1 MSHYAQLSGTMGD
14 RFRSEPGNEALPQHE
29 APRMQYRSR
38 PVSVAVDPISLVI
51 SECISIT
58 SSIQKHARSP
68 HSSVSAILGGNPNP
82 VQLGPAGAI
91 MIMRHKPRA
100 TDTPNVEPTEE
111 VASSSNRWGLR
122 GQKGKSMQDNPMI
135 AAFGKLRHEIAVI
148 KDIRTFDAPN
158 LLAPFLLVIQA
169 KGTAA
174 PITILALGALRKFLA
189 YGFVCSDSPRF
200 ALAMQSLSAAVT
212 HCQFDIS
219 DASQGE
225 VVLLMILNLMEDMMS
240 GPGGHIL
247 SDESVCDMMGRGL
260 AICSQPR
267 FSAVL
272 RRTAEATM
280 VRMCQ
285 IIFEDVKHLEL
296 VYSDDDED
304 LERRVHDD
312 LVELKIDEKAAFRGG
327 DEKAISGAEHSNSLD
342 DERSS
347 FSPDGDNQDERASS
361 QRANDGTS
369 DRIEGTD
376 SVDLKPYSLPSVRE
390 LFRVL
395 VNFLDP
401 NDHQHTDTMRVMAMR
416 ILHVALEVSGPFI
429 ARHPALATIAEDR
442 LCCYL
447 FQLVRSDNMAVLQE
461 SLIVTGTLLA
471 TCRGILKLQQEL
483 YLSYLVACLHPT
495 VQIPREPGIDPSL
508 YVGIPETPKLVK
520 PPPSQAG
527 SGRATPVS
535 VKDRQK
541 LGLEG
546 GARKP
551 DARQAMVE
559 TIGVLSRM
567 PTFVVEL
574 FVNYDCDVDRADL
587 CEDIVGLL
595 SRNALPDSAT
605 WSTTSVPPLCL
616 DALLKYI
623 QFLAERLHDLPTYD
637 GYPDPDH
644 LREQRRK
651 KKIIV
656 KGASIF
662 NEKPKAGL
670 GFLEAQGIISDVN
683 DPVEVARFLKGT
695 SRTSKTVLG
704 DFLSKRG
711 NEAILKAFLDLFD
724 FSGKRVDEAL
734 RVLLETFRLPGEAP
748 LIASIVECFSEK
760 YCADDTPNDVAN
772 KDGVFI
778 LTYAIIILNTD
789 QHNPNLKS
797 TKRMSFEDFSR
808 NLRGQNDGQNFSV
821 EFLRAIFDSI
831 KSNEIILPDEHEN
844 KHAFDYAWRE
854 LLLKT
859 EAAGDLVICDTNIYD
874 ADMFAAT
881 WKPIIST
888 LSYVFMSATD
898 DAVFARIVSGFDECA
913 RISAK
918 YGNTE
923 ALDQIIYCLSYMS
936 TLATISSFS
945 TSLNTE
951 IQVGDGSVMVSELAV
966 KLGRDFRA
974 QLAMLV
980 LFRVITG
987 NEALIDRGWK
997 QVTRIWV
1004 NLFVNSL
1011 IPSFASSTSAS
1022 ASTPGIPL
1030 QMPSQVIDRATRT
1043 AETSFFSAFTSY
1055 ISSYAADDPPEPSEE
1070 ELESTLCTVD
1080 CIKSCNMEGVF
1091 QNILNLSTLATTR
1104 LIKALL
1110 DQIPEDDQNTV
1121 ITVKQD
1127 AISPASATVQ
1137 ATTSYQPTYDPT
1149 VAYILEVCTT
1159 LVLRNEELIQSM
1171 GRAVFSTVLGLL
1183 RDPAKWHPITLS
1195 RATFHALSILKSS
1208 YNFDFIKV
1216 HSLLH
1221 TIANLPQ
1228 HIIKQTSDI
1237 ISSGF
1242 VICTDRPGALR
1253 NEMMKSPD
1261 FWAILRILARNRD
1274 SASSVFS
1281 ILESSITGSPP
1292 AISADNYEATICLL
1306 GFFASAPAQVEPLA
1320 QGPESDD
1327 RRSDRHVKTKCDD
1340 AVINRGC
1347 KAINTLQ
1354 GITACVPQLMQ
1365 QSRLE
1370 SSEAWS
1376 AYWLPIFQVLT
1387 TQCTS
1392 PSRDIRQLAFSAMQ
1406 RSLLSPELTHAD
1418 AQEWTAIFSRVLFP
1432 LIHMLLKPEVFSVDR
1447 EGMGEMRIQAA
1458 SLLCKVFLQYLV
1470 LLSEWDGMLDLW
1482 VKLIDIMDRLM
1493 NSGQGDTLEDAVREN
1508 LKNVVLFM
1516 ISSGYLVP
1524 PSRNSSKQPLW
1535 DETWKRVDRFLPDLR
1550 NDLASES
1557 SENSPRTESSRT
1569 DNDGNGMAGET
1580 GDLTAIVAVGGREN
1594 KSKD

>member
-14 RFRSEPGNEALPQHE
+14 RFRSEPENEALPQHE

-100 TDTPNVEPTEE
+100 TGTPNVEPTEE
-111 VASSSNRWGLR
+111 VATSSNRWGLR

-148 KDIRTFDAPN
+148 KDIKTFDAPN

-347 FSPDGDNQDERASS
+347 SSPDGDNQDEGASS
-361 QRANDGTS
+361 QKANDGTS

-376 SVDLKPYSLPSVRE
+376 SVDLRPYSLPSVRE

-461 SLIVTGTLLA
+461 SLIVTGMLLA

-495 VQIPREPGIDPSL
+495 IQIPREPGIDPSL

-551 DARQAMVE
+551 GARQAMVE

-623 QFLAERLHDLPTYD
+623 QFLAERLHDVPTYD
-637 GYPDPDH
+637 GHPDPDH

-656 KGASIF
+656 KGASRF

-670 GFLEAQGIISDVN
+670 GYLEAQGIISDVN

-797 TKRMSFEDFSR
+797 SKRMSFEDFSR
-808 NLRGQNDGQNFSV
+808 NLRGQNDGQDFSV

-831 KSNEIILPDEHEN
+831 KSNEIILPDEHDN

-974 QLAMLV
+974 QLATLV

-1030 QMPSQVIDRATRT
+1030 RMPSQVIDRANRT

-1121 ITVKQD
+1121 IIVKQD
-1127 AISPASATVQ
+1127 TISPASATVQ
-1137 ATTSYQPTYDPT
+1137 ATNSYQPTYDPT

-1171 GRAVFSTVLGLL
+1171 GRAVFSTLLGLL

-1292 AISADNYEATICLL
+1292 AISADNYEATIGLL

-1320 QGPESDD
+1320 QSHESND
-1327 RRSDRHVKTKCDD
+1327 RRSDRHVKTKYDD

-1354 GITACVPQLMQ
+1354 GITAHVPQLMQ
-1365 QSRLE
+1365 QSRLD

-1392 PSRDIRQLAFSAMQ
+1392 PSKDIRQLAFLAMQ

-1447 EGMGEMRIQAA
+1447 DGMGEMRIQAA

-1508 LKNVVLFM
+1508 LKNIVLFM

-1524 PSRNSSKQPLW
+1524 PSRSSAKQPLW

-1557 SENSPRTESSRT
+1557 SENSQRTESSRT
-1569 DNDGNGMAGET
+1569 ENNGNGIAGET

>member
-1 MSHYAQLSGTMGD
+1 
-14 RFRSEPGNEALPQHE
+14 
-29 APRMQYRSR
+29 MQYRSR

-58 SSIQKHARSP
+58 SAIQKHARSP

-82 VQLGPAGAI
+82 VQLGLAGAVKT
-91 MIMRHKPRA
+91 MRHSPR
-100 TDTPNVEPTEE
+100 TTGTHHVERIDE
-111 VASSSNRWGLR
+111 VDVSSNRWGLR

-148 KDIRTFDAPN
+148 KDIRTFDALN
-158 LLAPFLLVIQA
+158 FLAPFLLVIQA
-169 KGTAA
+169 QGTAA

-189 YGFVCSDSPRF
+189 YGFVCPDSPRF

-247 SDESVCDMMGRGL
+247 NDESVCDMMGRGL

-272 RRTAEATM
+272 RRTAEAAM

-285 IIFEDVKHLEL
+285 IIFEDVKHLDL
-296 VYSDDDED
+296 NSSDDGED
-304 LERRVHDD
+304 LERLVHKD
-312 LVELKIDEKAAFRGG
+312 LVGLKMDEKTAFG
-327 DEKAISGAEHSNSLD
+327 DEKTTSGTEKSEALD
-342 DERSS
+342 DEQSS
-347 FSPDGDNQDERASS
+347 SRDSDDQIEGASS
-361 QRANDGTS
+361 QRADDVINDQ
-369 DRIEGTD
+369 IEETD

-401 NDHQHTDTMRVMAMR
+401 NDRQHTDTMRVMAMR

-520 PPPSQAG
+520 PPPSQSG

-567 PTFVVEL
+567 PTFVAEL

-587 CEDIVGLL
+587 CEDIIGLL

-616 DALLKYI
+616 DSLLRYI
-623 QFLAERLHDLPTYD
+623 QFLAERLDNVPTYD
-637 GYPDPDH
+637 GLPNPDH

-656 KGASIF
+656 KGVSKF
-662 NEKPKAGL
+662 NEKPKSGL
-670 GFLEAQGIISDVN
+670 GYLEAQGIISDVN
-683 DPVEVARFLKGT
+683 DPVEVAKFLKGT
-695 SRTSKTVLG
+695 SRASKTVLG
-704 DFLSKRG
+704 DYLSKRG

-734 RVLLETFRLPGEAP
+734 RVLLESFRLPGEAP

-760 YCADDTPNDVAN
+760 YCADDTPDDVAN

-797 TKRMSFEDFSR
+797 SRRMSFEDFSR
-808 NLRGQNDGQNFSV
+808 NLRGQNDGRDFSV

-831 KSNEIILPDEHEN
+831 KSNEIILPDEHDN

-881 WKPIIST
+881 WKPVIST

-918 YGNTE
+918 YENTE
-923 ALDQIIYCLSYMS
+923 ALDQIICSLSCMS
-936 TLATISSFS
+936 TLATVSSFS

-974 QLAMLV
+974 QLATLV
-980 LFRVITG
+980 LFRVVTG
-987 NEALIDRGWK
+987 NEALIHRGWK

-1011 IPSFASSTSAS
+1011 IPSFASCTSGSTK
-1022 ASTPGIPL
+1022 TPGIPL
-1030 QMPSQVIDRATRT
+1030 QMPSQVIDRASRAT
-1043 AETSFFSAFTSY
+1043 ETGFFSAFTSY

-1091 QNILNLSTLATTR
+1091 QDIRNLSVPSTTH
-1104 LIKALL
+1104 LIEALL

-1127 AISPASATVQ
+1127 TIPTASATTRAV
-1137 ATTSYQPTYDPT
+1137 ASFQPTYDPT
-1149 VAYILEVCTT
+1149 VAYILEFCTI
-1159 LVLRNEELIQSM
+1159 LALKNEELIQTM
-1171 GRAVFSTVLGLL
+1171 GRAVFDAAVGFL

-1195 RATFHALSILKSS
+1195 RATFHALSILKKS
-1208 YNFDFIKV
+1208 YDFDFIKV

-1228 HIIKQTSDI
+1228 HVLVQTSDI

-1242 VICTDRPGALR
+1242 VICTDQPGALR

-1261 FWAILRILARNRD
+1261 FWAILRLLARNQV
-1274 SASSVFS
+1274 SAASVFS
-1281 ILESSITGSPP
+1281 ILESSVTGSPP
-1292 AISADNYEATICLL
+1292 AISADNYEATIGLL
-1306 GFFASAPAQVEPLA
+1306 GYFATASAEGDALA
-1320 QGPESDD
+1320 QSSESNSPGSN
-1327 RRSDRHVKTKCDD
+1327 RKAKSEADD
-1340 AVINRGC
+1340 AVIGRGC
-1347 KAINTLQ
+1347 EAINTLQ
-1354 GITACVPQLMQ
+1354 GITARVPQLMQ

-1376 AYWLPIFQVLT
+1376 AYWLPIFKVLT
-1387 TQCTS
+1387 TQCTN
-1392 PSRDIRQLAFSAMQ
+1392 PCKEIRQLAFSAMQ
-1406 RSLLSPELTHAD
+1406 RSLLSPELTYAD
-1418 AQEWTAIFSRVLFP
+1418 AQEWTAIFSSVLFP
-1432 LIHMLLKPEVFSVDR
+1432 LIHMLLRPEVFSADKD
-1447 EGMGEMRIQAA
+1447 GMGEMRIQAA
-1458 SLLCKVFLQYLV
+1458 SLLCRVFLQYLV
-1470 LLSEWDGMLDLW
+1470 LLSKWDGMLDLW
-1482 VKLIDIMDRLM
+1482 IRLIDIMDRLM
-1493 NSGQGDTLEDAVREN
+1493 NSGQGDTLEEAVREN

-1516 ISSGYLVP
+1516 ISSGLLVSP
-1524 PSRNSSKQPLW
+1524 ARDASKHQLW

-1550 NDLASES
+1550 NELASETLEKS
-1557 SENSPRTESSRT
+1557 PETDEPETRKEN
-1569 DNDGNGMAGET
+1569 GQVAGESHAVDGLAVADNVVGEKENET
-1580 GDLTAIVAVGGREN
+1580 GHM
-1594 KSKD
+1594 

>member
-1 MSHYAQLSGTMGD
+1 MLRYPEQWTYLLGPELQNQSSHSLTLRVCSI
-14 RFRSEPGNEALPQHE
+14 E
-29 APRMQYRSR
+29 
-38 PVSVAVDPISLVI
+38 VDL
-51 SECISIT
+51 C
-58 SSIQKHARSP
+58 RSP
-68 HSSVSAILGGNPNP
+68 LIQYLSLYLNVYLSPQQSRNTPGRHILQYQPYSEEILTQFNL
-82 VQLGPAGAI
+82 VLLV
-91 MIMRHKPRA
+91 HPRA
-100 TDTPNVEPTEE
+100 IGSHNVERTDDIS
-111 VASSSNRWGLR
+111 ASNNRWGLR
-122 GQKGKSMQDNPMI
+122 GQKGNSMQDNPLI

-148 KDIRTFDAPN
+148 KDIRKFDAPN

-174 PITILALGALRKFLA
+174 SITILALGALRKFLA
-189 YGFVCSDSPRF
+189 YGFICSDSPRF
-200 ALAMQSLSAAVT
+200 TLAMQSLSAAVT

-272 RRTAEATM
+272 RRTAEAAM

-296 VYSDDDED
+296 NINDDGDD
-304 LERRVHDD
+304 LERRVNND
-312 LVELKIDEKAAFRGG
+312 LVELKIDEKTAFSDG
-327 DEKAISGAEHSNSLD
+327 KSTSGTDHSEVLD
-342 DERSS
+342 DEQTPS
-347 FSPDGDNQDERASS
+347 SPDSDNQVEAASF
-361 QRANDGTS
+361 QQVNDIRS
-369 DRIEGTD
+369 EKNEGIN

-401 NDHQHTDTMRVMAMR
+401 NDRHHTDTMRVMAMR
-416 ILHVALEVSGPFI
+416 ILHVALEVCGPFI
-429 ARHPALATIAEDR
+429 GRQPALASIAEDR

-520 PPPSQAG
+520 PPGSQSG

-535 VKDRQK
+535 IKDRQK

-567 PTFVVEL
+567 PTFVAEL

-587 CEDIVGLL
+587 CEDIIGLL

-616 DALLKYI
+616 DSLLKYI
-623 QFLAERLHDLPTYD
+623 QFIAERLEDTPNNDGLPH
-637 GYPDPDH
+637 PDY

-656 KGASIF
+656 KGVSKF
-662 NEKPKAGL
+662 NEKPRTGL
-670 GFLEAQGIISDVN
+670 EYLGAQGIISDVH
-683 DPVEVARFLKGT
+683 DPVEVAKFLKET
-695 SRTSKTVLG
+695 SRASKTVLG

-711 NEAILKAFLDLFD
+711 NEATLKAFLDLFD

-734 RVLLETFRLPGEAP
+734 RILLETFRLPGEAP

-760 YCADDTPNDVAN
+760 YCTDDTPNDVAN

-778 LTYAIIILNTD
+778 LTYAIILLNTD

-797 TKRMSFEDFSR
+797 KRMSFEDFSR
-808 NLRGQNDGQNFSV
+808 NLRGQNDGRDFSM
-821 EFLRAIFDSI
+821 EFLRAIYDSI
-831 KSNEIILPDEHEN
+831 KSNEIILPDEHN
-844 KHAFDYAWRE
+844 NNHAFDYAWRE

-859 EAAGDLVICDTNIYD
+859 EAAGDLIICDTNIYD

-881 WKPIIST
+881 WEPVIST

-913 RISAK
+913 RIAAK
-918 YGNTE
+918 FQNTD
-923 ALDQIIYCLSYMS
+923 ALDRIIYSLSSMS
-936 TLATISSFS
+936 TLATINSFS
-945 TSLNTE
+945 TTLNTE

-974 QLAMLV
+974 QLATLV
-980 LFRVITG
+980 LFRVVTG
-987 NEALIDRGWK
+987 NEALILQGWK

-1011 IPSFASSTSAS
+1011 IPSFESSTSGSKAS
-1022 ASTPGIPL
+1022 PAIPL

-1043 AETSFFSAFTSY
+1043 TETGFFSAFTSY

-1080 CIKSCNMEGVF
+1080 CIKSCNMENIF
-1091 QNILNLSTLATTR
+1091 QDILHLPVLPTTH
-1104 LIKALL
+1104 LIEAFL
-1110 DQIPEDDQNTV
+1110 DQILEDDQNTV
-1121 ITVKQD
+1121 ITVKQ
-1127 AISPASATVQ
+1127 ATIPT
-1137 ATTSYQPTYDPT
+1137 ATGTNQHATSYQPTYDPT
-1149 VAYILEVCTT
+1149 VAYILEFCTI
-1159 LVLRNEELIQSM
+1159 LVLRNGELMQAT
-1171 GRAVFSTVLGLL
+1171 GRAVFSAVLGLL

-1195 RATFHALSILKSS
+1195 RATFHALSILKNS
-1208 YNFDFIKV
+1208 YDHDFIKV

-1228 HIIKQTSDI
+1228 HVISQTSDI

-1242 VICTDRPGALR
+1242 GICTDQPGALR
-1253 NEMMKSPD
+1253 NEMMNSPD
-1261 FWAILRILARNRD
+1261 FWAILRVLAKTPE
-1274 SASSVFS
+1274 SASSIFT
-1281 ILESSITGSPP
+1281 ILRSSVNGSPP
-1292 AISADNYEATICLL
+1292 AISADNYEATIALL
-1306 GFFASAPAQVEPLA
+1306 GYFASASTEADSLPRSSDSNRNNCVGHAK
-1320 QGPESDD
+1320 GKSDD
-1327 RRSDRHVKTKCDD
+1327 T
-1340 AVINRGC
+1340 VIVRGC
-1347 KAINTLQ
+1347 EAINTLS
-1354 GITACVPQLMQ
+1354 GITARVPQLMQ

-1376 AYWLPIFQVLT
+1376 AYWLPIFKVLT
-1387 TQCTS
+1387 AQCIN
-1392 PSRDIRQLAFSAMQ
+1392 PCKPIRQLAFSAMQ

-1418 AQEWTAIFSRVLFP
+1418 AEEWTAIFSSVLFP
-1432 LIHMLLKPEVFSVDR
+1432 LIHMLLKPEVFSVDKD
-1447 EGMGEMRIQAA
+1447 GMGEMRIQAV

-1470 LLSEWDGMLDLW
+1470 LLSKWDGMLELW
-1482 VKLIDIMDRLM
+1482 VRLIEIMDRLM
-1493 NSGQGDTLEDAVREN
+1493 NSGQGDTLEEAVREN

-1516 ISSGYLVP
+1516 ISSGFLGSSGES
-1524 PSRNSSKQPLW
+1524 PSEQPLW
-1535 DETWKRVDRFLPDLR
+1535 DETWKRIDRFLPALR
-1550 NDLASES
+1550 NDLSSESLRNHSGRESPQDKKGVDEAASES
-1557 SENSPRTESSRT
+1557 HDVLAAVDANSGESEDQTRY
-1569 DNDGNGMAGET
+1569 
-1580 GDLTAIVAVGGREN
+1580 
-1594 KSKD
+1594 